1 MNPYSLEQK
10 DVLKEQNVDAQH
22 GLSKQEA
29 EKRLQ
34 TCGENRLA
42 QAKKKSMLV
51 RFLAQFKDPMILIL
65 LAAAA
70 VSFVVAMNGHD
81 PNEFFEPALILLIV
95 VANAVLSLSQESR
108 AEKALEALKGLSAPH
123 ARVLRDG
130 EEEKVDAVTLV
141 PGDIVLVEAGDFI
154 PADGRLLESA
164 SLKCEESA
172 LTGESV
178 PSEKDA
184 DAIVADDAPLGDRLN
199 MVYSGCS
206 VSYGRARYV
215 VTATGMTTEVGRIAS
230 LLNDEQDGATPLQQ
244 KLAKLSRL
252 LGFMALGVCV
262 IIFGMGLA
270 FGMPLIEIFM
280 TAVSLAVS
288 AIPEGLPAIV
298 TIVLAIGVQRMVKK
312 NAIIR
317 SLPAVE
323 TLGSTAVVCSD
334 KTGTLT
340 QNRMTLTKAFSL
352 EADKE
357 EDISEENAEA
367 IRKLLAHATLCC
379 DGSVQM
385 EEDGSE
391 QLLGDPTETSIVKAT
406 MQNGMPKADLA
417 ELYPRV
423 GEVPFDS
430 DRKRMSVIC
439 EFDGKLRV
447 ITKGAF
453 DSLSTCCKPFDSDK
467 VAKKVDEMSTN
478 ALRVLAV
485 AYKDIDTLPKT
496 LDSEQVET
504 DLQFLGIVG
513 MIDPPRPEVRDA
525 VAVCRKAGIRPVMIT
540 GDHVVTAGAIAKDLG
555 MLTEG
560 EGTLTGAELAKLS
573 EEELDAKVESIS
585 VYARVSPE
593 DKIRIVKAW
602 QKCGK
607 VVSMTGDGVN
617 DAPALKAADIGCAMG
632 ITGTDVA
639 KGAAD
644 MTLTDDNFTTIVDA
658 VKEGRGIYDNIR
670 KTVGFLLGT
679 NIGEVFTVLLS
690 MVFFR
695 VSPLLS
701 MQLLWINLVT
711 DSLPAIALGREAV
724 DDEVMLAKPRPKD
737 ESIFAHQLGG
747 QVLLQGIM
755 FAALT
760 LTAFAIGYMVSPQ
773 GEALDVARTMAF
785 LTLAQS
791 QIFHAF
797 NMRSRHS
804 IFKIGVFSN
813 KYLNGAAAL
822 SLGLTLLVAFVPPLA
837 TAFSLTPL
845 PLVLYL
851 LVFALSILPVPVL
864 EISKATGFLRHE
876 KHLRK

>member
-1 MNPYSLEQK
+1 MSDYSQQLQA
-10 DVLKEQNVDAQH
+10 LIKEKSVNVEH
-22 GLSKQEA
+22 GLSGEEA
-29 EKRLQ
+29 KKRLAEH
-34 TCGENRLA
+34 GENRLA
-42 QAKKKSMLV
+42 QAKQKSLFA
-51 RFLAQFKDPMILIL
+51 RFLLQFKDPMILIL
-65 LAAAA
+65 LGAAV
-70 VSFVVAMNGHD
+70 VSFVVALNGHD

-108 AEKALEALKGLSAPH
+108 AEKALEALKDLSAPH

-130 EEEKVDAVTLV
+130 EEEKVDAVQLV
-141 PGDIVLVEAGDFI
+141 PGDVVLIEAGDFI

-178 PSEKDA
+178 PSEKQA
-184 DAIVADDAPLGDRLN
+184 EAEVQENAPLGDRLN
-199 MVYSGCS
+199 MVYTGCS
-206 VSYGRARYV
+206 VSYGRAKFL
-215 VTATGMTTEVGRIAS
+215 VTATGMNTEMGRIAG
-230 LLNDEQDGATPLQQ
+230 LLNAEEGGATPLQQ

-252 LGFMALGVCV
+252 LGIMALGVCV
-262 IIFGMGLA
+262 AIFIMGIA

-317 SLPAVE
+317 RLPAVE
-323 TLGSTAVVCSD
+323 TLGSASVVCSD

-340 QNRMTLTKAFSL
+340 QNRMTLTKVFSA
-352 EADKE
+352 ESGKM
-357 EDISEENAEA
+357 EDIGSENGEA
-367 IRKLLAHATLCC
+367 AKKLLAHATLCC
-379 DGSVQM
+379 DGSIGVD
-385 EEDGSE
+385 EEGNE
-391 QLLGDPTETSIVKAT
+391 ELLGDPTETSIVKAAL
-406 MQNGMPKADLA
+406 QNGMPKDDLA

-453 DSLSTCCKPFDSDK
+453 DSLAPCCKSFDEK
-467 VAKKVDEMSTN
+467 AAAKRVDEMSEN

-485 AYKDIDTLPKT
+485 AYKDISELPET
-496 LDSEQVET
+496 LDSDHVENE
-504 DLQFLGIVG
+504 LQFLGLVG

-540 GDHVVTAGAIAKDLG
+540 GDHVVTAAAIAKDLG
-555 MLTEG
+555 MLREG
-560 EGTLTGAELAKLS
+560 EATLTGAELAKLS
-573 EEELDAKVESIS
+573 EEELDAQVENIS

-602 QKCGK
+602 QKRGE

-679 NIGEVFTVLLS
+679 NIGEVFTVLLA
-690 MVFFR
+690 MILFR

-724 DDEVMLAKPRPKD
+724 EDEVMQAKPRPKD
-737 ESIFAHQLGG
+737 ESIFAHQLGA
-747 QVLLQGIM
+747 QVLLQGVM

-760 LTAFAIGYMVSPQ
+760 LGAFAIGYAVTPQ
-773 GEALDVARTMAF
+773 PEGLHVARTMAF

-804 IFKIGVFSN
+804 IFTIGVFTN
-813 KYLNGAAAL
+813 KYLNGAALL

-837 TAFSLTPL
+837 TAFSLAPL
-845 PLVLYL
+845 SPVLYL
-851 LVFALSILPVPVL
+851 LVLALSLIPIPVL